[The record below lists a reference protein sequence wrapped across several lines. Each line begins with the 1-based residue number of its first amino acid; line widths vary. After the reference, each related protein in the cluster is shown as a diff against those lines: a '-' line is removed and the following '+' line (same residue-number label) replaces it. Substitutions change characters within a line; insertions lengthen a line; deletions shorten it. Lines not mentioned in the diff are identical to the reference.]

1 MHKPPMSPDLLLS
14 LADRIGV
21 FVFAIS
27 GGVLAVRKQMDFL
40 GVIVLAFL
48 PAIGGG
54 TLREIILDEPVF
66 WLNDTVT
73 LLLAVAGGLAAFFF
87 YRFVSRFRALRWPDA
102 VGMSLFA
109 VSGAAKAMALGH
121 GFLVVLIMGAM
132 TASAGGLIRDV
143 VANEEPLVLKD
154 GELYATCALAGSL
167 VYFGAASLG
176 LGETIA
182 FAAGM
187 TTAFMLR
194 AGAILFGLSLPRAK
208 G

>member
-1 MHKPPMSPDLLLS
+1 MSPDLLLS

-27 GGVLAVRKQMDFL
+27 GGVVAVRKEMDFL

-54 TLREIILDEPVF
+54 TLRDLLLDRPVF
-66 WLNDTVT
+66 WLNDSVT
-73 LLLAVAGGLAAFFF
+73 LVLAVAGGLAAFFF
-87 YRFVSRFRALRWPDA
+87 YRFVSNFRALRWPDA
-102 VGMSLFA
+102 VGMALFT
-109 VSGAAKAMALGH
+109 VTGAATAMALGH
-121 GFLVVLIMGAM
+121 GFLVVLIMGAV
-132 TASAGGLIRDV
+132 TASGGGLIRDV
-143 VANEEPLVLKD
+143 VANEEPLVLKA

-167 VYFGAASLG
+167 VYYLLMVYGP
-176 LGETIA
+176 GETVA

-187 TTAFMLR
+187 ATAFILR
-194 AGAILFGLSLPRAK
+194 ASAILFGLSLPKAK

>member
-1 MHKPPMSPDLLLS
+1 MSPDLLLS

-21 FVFAIS
+21 FVFAVS
-27 GGVLAVRKQMDFL
+27 GGVLAVRKQMDLL

-54 TLREIILDEPVF
+54 TLRDIILDEPVF

-102 VGMSLFA
+102 VGMALFA

-167 VYFGAASLG
+167 VYFGVVSFG
-176 LGETIA
+176 LGETAA
-182 FAAGM
+182 FASGM
-187 TTAFMLR
+187 ATAFILR
-194 AGAILFGLSLPRAK
+194 ASAILFGLSLPRAK

>member
-1 MHKPPMSPDLLLS
+1 MSPDLLVS

-27 GGVLAVRKQMDFL
+27 GGVLAVRKQMDLL

-54 TLREIILDEPVF
+54 TLRDLLLDQPVF
-66 WLNDTVT
+66 WLSDTLT
-73 LLLAVAGGLAAFFF
+73 ILLAVAGGATAYVF

-102 VGMSLFA
+102 VGMALFS
-109 VSGAAKAMALGH
+109 VTGAAKAMALGH

-167 VYFGAASLG
+167 VYFLVAQYGPG
-176 LGETIA
+176 DPIA

-187 TTAFMLR
+187 ATAFILR
-194 AGAILFGLSLPRAK
+194 ASAILFGLSLPRAK

>member
-1 MHKPPMSPDLLLS
+1 M
-14 LADRIGV
+14 
-21 FVFAIS
+21 
-27 GGVLAVRKQMDFL
+27 
-40 GVIVLAFL
+40 
-48 PAIGGG
+48 
-54 TLREIILDEPVF
+54 
-66 WLNDTVT
+66 
-73 LLLAVAGGLAAFFF
+73 
-87 YRFVSRFRALRWPDA
+87 
-102 VGMSLFA
+102 
-109 VSGAAKAMALGH
+109 
-121 GFLVVLIMGAM
+121 
-132 TASAGGLIRDV
+132 RDV

>member
-1 MHKPPMSPDLLLS
+1 MTPDLLLS

-40 GVIVLAFL
+40 GVVVLAFL

-54 TLREIILDEPVF
+54 TLRDLLLDQPVF
-66 WLNDTVT
+66 WLRDTVV
-73 LLLAVAGGLAAFFF
+73 LWLALAGGLAAFFF

-109 VSGAAKAMALGH
+109 VSGAAKAMSLGH
-121 GFLVVLIMGAM
+121 GALIVLIMGAM
-132 TASAGGLIRDV
+132 TASAGGLLRDV

-167 VYFGAASLG
+167 IFFLVALYGPGRPEAFIAGMS
-176 LGETIA
+176 TA
-182 FAAGM
+182 FA
-187 TTAFMLR
+187 LR
-194 AGAILFGLSLPRAK
+194 ASAIVFGLSLPRAK

>member
-54 TLREIILDEPVF
+54 TLRDIILDEPVF

-109 VSGAAKAMALGH
+109 VSGAAKAMAHGH

>member
-1 MHKPPMSPDLLLS
+1 MSPELLLAF
-14 LADRIGV
+14 ADRIGV

-27 GGVLAVRKQMDFL
+27 GGVLAVRKQMDLL

-54 TLREIILDEPVF
+54 TLRDLLLGEPVF
-66 WLNDTVT
+66 WLTDTVT
-73 LLLAVAGGLAAFFF
+73 ILLAIAGGGTAFIF

-109 VSGAAKAMALGH
+109 VTGAAKAMSLGH
-121 GFLVVLIMGAM
+121 GFLVTLIMGAM
-132 TASAGGLIRDV
+132 TASAGGLLRDV

-167 VYFGAASLG
+167 VYFLIMSYGPGDPVALASGMAA
-176 LGETIA
+176 A
-182 FAAGM
+182 FI
-187 TTAFMLR
+187 LR
-194 AGAILFGLSLPRAK
+194 ASTIVFGLSLPRAK

>member
-1 MHKPPMSPDLLLS
+1 MSPDLLLS

-54 TLREIILDEPVF
+54 TLRDIILDEPVF

>member
-54 TLREIILDEPVF
+54 TLRDIILDEPVF

>member
-1 MHKPPMSPDLLLS
+1 MSPDLLLS
-14 LADRIGV
+14 FADRVGV

-54 TLREIILDEPVF
+54 TLRDLLLDQPVF
-66 WLNDTVT
+66 WLSDTIT
-73 LLLAVAGGLAAFFF
+73 LLLAVAGGLVAYFF
-87 YRFVSRFRALRWPDA
+87 YRFVTSFRALRWPDA

-132 TASAGGLIRDV
+132 TASAGGLLRDV

-154 GELYATCALAGSL
+154 GELYVTCALAGSL
-167 VYFGAASLG
+167 VYWLAATLG
-176 LGETIA
+176 LGETAA

-187 TTAFMLR
+187 ASAFILR
-194 AGAILFGLSLPRAK
+194 ASAILFGLSLPRAK

>member
-1 MHKPPMSPDLLLS
+1 MSPDLLLS
-14 LADRIGV
+14 FADRVGV

-54 TLREIILDEPVF
+54 TLRDLLLDQPVF
-66 WLNDTVT
+66 WLSDTIT
-73 LLLAVAGGLAAFFF
+73 LLLAVAGGLVAYFF
-87 YRFVSRFRALRWPDA
+87 YRFVTKVRALRWPDA

-132 TASAGGLIRDV
+132 TASAGGLLRDV

-167 VYFGAASLG
+167 VYWLAATLG
-176 LGETIA
+176 LGETVA

-187 TTAFMLR
+187 ASAFILR
-194 AGAILFGLSLPRAK
+194 ASAILFGLSLPRAK